1 MRSNPESKG
10 ASSAANGTERNKIQ
24 IPIADDCNFASLASI
39 LILLSDLRVGGG
51 VSFEAKSDVAI
62 SG

>member
-10 ASSAANGTERNKIQ
+10 ASSANFETELKK
-24 IPIADDCNFASLASI
+24 IPILVADNYNLASLALI
-39 LILLSDLRVGGG
+39 LLLLSDLRVGGG
-51 VSFEAKSDVAI
+51 VFFEAKSDAAV